1 MLNNIDVNTL
11 MDKNNPEA
19 IETSNIAKILFGD
32 DYIIAFNKYIFGY
45 KNTKNGISGKLYDTS
60 GNIMIDKELVDVA
73 PMIILD
79 TKEIAGYLLLA
90 KSTREKTNNSNN
102 VELSDS
108 KFLSNIKTWLDSL
121 TIVDVLTP
129 DGKLDKATLL
139 NNYVGLPIKDRIDRD
154 GISYKNKVYRVVHDF
169 NSSINYLIHT
179 GKVGN

>member
-1 MLNNIDVNTL
+1 MLNIIDVNTL

-45 KNTKNGISGKLYDTS
+45 KNTKDGISGKLYDTS
-60 GNIMIDKELVDVA
+60 GNIMINKELVDVA

-90 KSTREKTNNSNN
+90 KSDREKSSNN

-108 KFLSNIKTWLDSL
+108 KFLSNIKAWLDSK
-121 TIVDVLTP
+121 TVVDVLTP
-129 DGKLDKATLL
+129 DGKLDKATPV
-139 NNYVGLPIKDRIDRD
+139 NNYIGLPIRDRIDRD